1 MAYGPQLGD
10 EMEKKQKFWEF
21 IEQQACMA
29 HNVGAGFILQ
39 MDSNAHLGRDVLKD
53 DINEQNVNGKLF
65 VQFLERMPNLTL
77 INSLDLCEGSI
88 GYGYGYIY

>member
-1 MAYGPQLGD
+1 
-10 EMEKKQKFWEF
+10 
-21 IEQQACMA
+21 MA

-39 MDSNAHLGRDVLKD
+39 MDSNAHLGKDALKD

-65 VQFLERMPNLTL
+65 VQFLERIPNLTL

-88 GYGYGYIY
+88 TCMRKTTRGTERSILDVYVTCEKMFPYITIE